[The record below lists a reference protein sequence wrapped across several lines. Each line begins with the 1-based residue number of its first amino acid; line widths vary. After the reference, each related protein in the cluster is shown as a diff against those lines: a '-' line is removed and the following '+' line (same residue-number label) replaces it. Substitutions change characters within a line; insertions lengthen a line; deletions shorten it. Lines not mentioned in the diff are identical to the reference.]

1 MRRSGNKEGAE
12 MLGFMKAVAR
22 EAGRTAL
29 TYFEGMRSNEVHAK
43 GSPKDLVSAADVAVE
58 QLIVKRIRERFPGH
72 GIFGEESGISNSG
85 SEFCWII
92 DPIDGT
98 QSFVKHH
105 PFFCG
110 FNRVLRREK
119 TVGRGGLCSCAER
132 SFRR

>member
-1 MRRSGNKEGAE
+1 

-22 EAGRTAL
+22 EAGRTAM
-29 TYFEGMRSNEVHAK
+29 TYFEGIRPNDVHAK
-43 GSPKDLVSAADVAVE
+43 ASPKDLVSAADVAVE

-72 GIFGEESGISNSG
+72 GIFGEESGVSNSG

-105 PFFCG
+105 PFFAK
-110 FNRVLRREK
+110 LQSSHLHP
-119 TVGRGGLCSCAER
+119 T
-132 SFRR
+132 